1 MRNQQNHDKARSR
14 WHAAAAAVT
23 ALLLSGCATEGP
35 GYTAQPVAP
44 NRYML
49 SLAGSTP
56 GYQRDVEDNLVR
68 RAALLTLRAGYTHF
82 ALTGQDIDG
91 RTYFFH
97 GGDTFL
103 HGPDYARRAGLWPE
117 YPKVPET
124 YYLASA
130 EVTMLR
136 PDEAAGNPQAIDAR
150 AVLT

>member
-1 MRNQQNHDKARSR
+1 MQNKQNQSEARAR
-14 WHAAAAAVT
+14 WHMAVAVVT
-23 ALLLSGCATEGP
+23 ALLLSGCATQGP
-35 GYTAQPVAP
+35 GYSAQPVAP

-49 SLAGSTP
+49 SLSGSTP
-56 GYQRDVEDNLVR
+56 GFQRDAEEKLIR
-68 RAALLTLRAGYTHF
+68 RAALLTLSAGYTHF
-82 ALTGQDIDG
+82 ALSAQDVDG

-130 EVTMLR
+130 EVTMLM

-150 AVLT
+150 AVL

>member
-1 MRNQQNHDKARSR
+1 MQNKQNQRR
-14 WHAAAAAVT
+14 RMAAAAVT
-23 ALLLSGCATEGP
+23 ALYLSGCATGGP
-35 GYTAQPVAP
+35 GYTAQPLAP

-56 GYQRDVEDNLVR
+56 GFQRDVEDNLIR

-82 ALTGQDIDG
+82 ALTAQDIDG

-97 GGDTFL
+97 GGDTYL

-117 YPKVPET
+117 YPNVPET

-136 PDEAAGNPQAIDAR
+136 PDEAASNPQAIDAR
-150 AVLT
+150 SVLS

>member
-1 MRNQQNHDKARSR
+1 MQNKQNQSAARAK
-14 WHAAAAAVT
+14 WHMAAAVVA
-23 ALLLSGCATEGP
+23 ALLLSGCATQGP
-35 GYTAQPVAP
+35 GYSAQLMAP

-49 SLAGSTP
+49 SLSGSTP
-56 GYQRDVEDNLVR
+56 GFQRDAEEKLIR

-82 ALTGQDIDG
+82 ALSAQDVDG

-130 EVTMLR
+130 EVTMLM

-150 AVLT
+150 AVL

>member
-1 MRNQQNHDKARSR
+1 MQNQQKHSKARPR
-14 WHAAAAAVT
+14 WLMAAAAVT
-23 ALLLSGCATEGP
+23 AVLLSGCATEGP
-35 GYTAQPVAP
+35 GYSAQAVAP

-49 SLAGSTP
+49 SLTGSTP
-56 GYQRDVEDNLVR
+56 GFQRDVEDNLVR
-68 RAALLTLRAGYTHF
+68 RAALITLSAGYTHF
-82 ALTGQDIDG
+82 ALSAQDIDG

-130 EVTMLR
+130 EVTMLM
-136 PDEAAGNPQAIDAR
+136 PDEAAANPQAIDAR
-150 AVLT
+150 AVLN

>member
-1 MRNQQNHDKARSR
+1 M
-14 WHAAAAAVT
+14 
-23 ALLLSGCATEGP
+23 
-35 GYTAQPVAP
+35 AP

-49 SLAGSTP
+49 SLTGTTS
-56 GYQRDVEDNLVR
+56 GFQSDVEQNLVR
-68 RAALLTLRAGYTHF
+68 QAALLTLRSGYTHF
-82 ALTGQDIDG
+82 ALSAQDIDG

-136 PDEAAGNPQAIDAR
+136 PDEAASNPQAIDAR
-150 AVLT
+150 AVL

>member
-1 MRNQQNHDKARSR
+1 MQNQQNRSKSR
-14 WHAAAAAVT
+14 SGWPMAVVAAT
-23 ALLLSGCATEGP
+23 ALLLSGCATGGP

-49 SLAGSTP
+49 SLTGTTS
-56 GYQRDVEDNLVR
+56 GFQSDVEETLVR

-82 ALTGQDIDG
+82 ALSAQDIDG

-136 PDEAAGNPQAIDAR
+136 PDEAAANPQAIDAR
-150 AVLT
+150 AVL